1 MKTSLAHIIA
11 SAIAEDGKPD
21 RRRIYEAIRVTPD
34 DPVSLTIEAAIMSH
48 ESMRE
53 LVAEFER
60 QRARLAELHETERQK
75 TAILAASFEGSLKG
89 TASEIQ
95 IAVRKC
101 TSVWNG
107 ACTSLLEQQQR
118 FEAVTGTYSN
128 RAYAVALMAGG
139 CVGVLLGLTCGCL
152 LGYWLTSTH

>member
-11 SAIAEDGKPD
+11 SSIAEDGTPD
-21 RRRIYEAIRVTPD
+21 RRRIYEALRVTPD

-53 LVAEFER
+53 LVAEFES

-89 TASEIQ
+89 TASEIRT
-95 IAVRKC
+95 AVRMC
-101 TSVWNG
+101 TSVWSG
-107 ACTSLLEQQQR
+107 ACTSLVEQQQR
-118 FEAVTGTYSN
+118 FESVAGTYRS
-128 RAYAVALMAGG
+128 RAQAVALAAGG

-152 LGYWLTSTH
+152 LGAWVTTTH